1 DRGLIIEYK
10 NLRLTLSPTP
20 QLKLELSVNITY
32 NFSINAVALVITTQD
47 IVDYQNS
54 LSA

>member
-1 DRGLIIEYK
+1 YK
-10 NLRLTLSPTP
+10 DLNLTLSGTK

-32 NFSINAVALVITTQD
+32 NFSINDVALVITTQD

-54 LSA
+54 LNV

>member
-1 DRGLIIEYK
+1 
-10 NLRLTLSPTP
+10 
-20 QLKLELSVNITY
+20 Y

-54 LSA
+54 LSV

>member
-1 DRGLIIEYK
+1 MT
-10 NLRLTLSPTP
+10 N
-20 QLKLELSVNITY
+20 VNITY
-32 NFSINAVALVITTQD
+32 NFSINAVNLVITTQD